1 MKIIK
6 ALAAAAALIILLPS
20 QQANAQILKNL
31 FGGSSNN
38 NTTTTTNTTSNV
50 TSTVAALT
58 QGNGANAGLALLGL
72 YTQYKADGKLDF
84 KNVNNINN
92 LLTLASNIKGLDKLT
107 EKAPFISGLIS
118 GSKNLVNQKN
128 SNTVVNSLT
137 SLAGL
142 DLSSLGTAAA
152 GAAASSA
159 VSSLLGG
166 SNTQATS
173 QTTQATNQAASILTG
188 LFGALNK

>member
-38 NTTTTTNTTSNV
+38 TTTTTNTTSNV
-50 TSTVAALT
+50 ASTVAALT

>member
-6 ALAAAAALIILLPS
+6 ALAAAAALIIMLPS

-38 NTTTTTNTTSNV
+38 TTTTTNTTSNV
-50 TSTVAALT
+50 ASTVAALT